1 MGRRRHSDEV
11 TVITS
16 TMPKARK
23 LDVST
28 RVAHLIVLGGEN
40 VGQVYPLDKPKIVIG
55 RDDQVNIKII
65 DAGISRQH
73 CAITCDGRGTYT
85 LADAGSKNG
94 TYTNNERV
102 ETSHELSDG
111 DKIQIG
117 SQTIFKFSYQD
128 EVETDYAKK
137 MYDAALRDGLTGC
150 FNRRYFDERLRSE
163 YSFALRHNVPLG
175 LILIDMDHF
184 KAVNDTHGHL
194 AGDHVLR
201 EFSSLV
207 MQRIR
212 TEDVFAR
219 YGGEEFAL
227 ICRDTD
233 LAKSS
238 ILAERIRHDSAIHRY
253 EVADAV
259 LNVTASIGVAALPH
273 PQIAT
278 PENLIEAAD
287 QALYQAKEQG
297 RNCVITHRRA
307 Q

>member
-1 MGRRRHSDEV
+1 MVRRRHSDEI

-23 LDVST
+23 VDTTT

-40 VGQVYPLDKPKIVIG
+40 VGQVYPLDKPKMVIG
-55 RDDQVNIKII
+55 RDDRVNIKIM

-73 CAITCDGRGTYT
+73 CSITSDGSGNYA

-94 TYTNNERV
+94 TFTNNERV
-102 ETSHELSDG
+102 ETSHKLSDG

-150 FNRRYFDERLRSE
+150 FNRRYFDDRLRSE
-163 YSFALRHNVPLG
+163 YSFALRHDVPLG
-175 LILIDMDHF
+175 LMLIDMDKF
-184 KAVNDTHGHL
+184 KAVNDTHGHP

-227 ICRDTD
+227 ICRETD

-238 ILAERIRHDSAIHRY
+238 ILAERIRHDSATHQY
-253 EVADAV
+253 EVSGQI

-273 PQIAT
+273 PEINS

-287 QALYQAKEQG
+287 QALYQAKERG
-297 RNCVITHRRA
+297 RNCVITQRPKR
-307 Q
+307 